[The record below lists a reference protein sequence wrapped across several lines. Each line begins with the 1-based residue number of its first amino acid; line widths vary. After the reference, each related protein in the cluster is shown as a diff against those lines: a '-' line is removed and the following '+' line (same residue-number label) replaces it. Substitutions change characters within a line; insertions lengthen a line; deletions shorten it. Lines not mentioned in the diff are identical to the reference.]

1 MYPSVSIPIAKFT
14 QHLFIFD
21 HLALKG
27 LKSSHSLLVCFEDII
42 QKWLFKNIF
51 KREKIIGPMHSERE
65 SQGHG
70 QGHSQGMMTAGN
82 TSAWVAAVRGE
93 GMGDL

>member
-1 MYPSVSIPIAKFT
+1 
-14 QHLFIFD
+14 
-21 HLALKG
+21 
-27 LKSSHSLLVCFEDII
+27 
-42 QKWLFKNIF
+42 
-51 KREKIIGPMHSERE
+51 MHSERE